1 MQENI
6 QETKRWRHDLRHF
19 LLLLH
24 GYARYGKLEKIE
36 SSIQEYIKENMGE
49 KQELLC
55 ENPVFNSIL
64 LYYRQ
69 MGERLHIAI
78 QYEARIDS
86 QLPFQEKDLAILLSN
101 LLENA
106 IEASVKLSEEKE
118 ILLAM
123 CTW

>member
-1 MQENI
+1 M
-6 QETKRWRHDLRHF
+6 
-19 LLLLH
+19 
-24 GYARYGKLEKIE
+24 
-36 SSIQEYIKENMGE
+36 
-49 KQELLC
+49 
-55 ENPVFNSIL
+55 
-64 LYYRQ
+64 
-69 MGERLHIAI
+69 HIAI